1 MVDTLLK
8 VQTATEDHVEV
19 DNVEVVDMEVVD
31 MDVVVLEMV
40 GMKGAEEVDRI
51 EGLTARA
58 SRQPLI
64 RSWILKLL

>member
-19 DNVEVVDMEVVD
+19 DNVEAVDMEAVDTDVEVVG
-31 MDVVVLEMV
+31 VV
-40 GMKGAEEVDRI
+40 GMKVAEEVDRK
-51 EGLTARA
+51 EDLTARA

-64 RSWILKLL
+64 R